1 MDEIEIPLKEGTI
14 HDIIHLLE
22 TNMHN
27 EWQYANTMCTEEEW
41 KKSYCSHTRE
51 IIAELSKSLDGE

>member
-27 EWQYANTMCTEEEW
+27 EWQYANTMYTEE
-41 KKSYCSHTRE
+41 
-51 IIAELSKSLDGE
+51 D